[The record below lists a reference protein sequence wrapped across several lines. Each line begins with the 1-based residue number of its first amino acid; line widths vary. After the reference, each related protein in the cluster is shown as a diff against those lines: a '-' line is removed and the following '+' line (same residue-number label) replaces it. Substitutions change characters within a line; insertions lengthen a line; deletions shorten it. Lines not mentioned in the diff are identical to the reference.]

1 MAGDAPAPRAP
12 ATVHT
17 LNAARIAPGQRRT
30 DDAATTSSMRPN
42 LGASLHRDAT
52 ARDGA
57 TQATEQAAKA
67 ARLEDEPLTDEITEP
82 ALKVAEPPPPETPAD
97 SANKE

>member
-1 MAGDAPAPRAP
+1 MAGDAPVTRA

-17 LNAARIAPGQRRT
+17 LNAARISPGQRRT
-30 DDAATTSSMRPN
+30 DDAATSSMRPS

-67 ARLEDEPLTDEITEP
+67 ARLEDEPLTDEVSEP
-82 ALKVAEPPPPETPAD
+82 ALKVAEPPPPEAPAD
-97 SANKE
+97 STNKE

>member
-17 LNAARIAPGQRRT
+17 LNAARVAPGQRRT
-30 DDAATTSSMRPN
+30 DDAATGGMRPN

-52 ARDGA
+52 ARDDA
-57 TQATEQAAKA
+57 TQATERAAKA
-67 ARLEDEPLTDEITEP
+67 ARLEDEPLTDEVSEP

-97 SANKE
+97 STNKE